1 MIKIINKNGDV
12 KIWKRSKQNKISK
25 VNTNFENKLLSS
37 QHSIKSKLPIFKNE
51 ILWVRD
57 KYRTNPLSLKN
68 GGSNIIVEY
77 YSNEIF
83 GYSNIK
89 LPSAY
94 IKKIFMKEIL
104 NIYIEPKDAISI
116 NEINILKKEISTI
129 YALKHNEETY
139 TEVWNINSMELPWK
153 ILESFDLPR
162 KNKF

>member
-1 MIKIINKNGDV
+1 MIKIIYRNGDV
-12 KIWKRSKQNKISK
+12 KIWKRSKQNKISS
-25 VNTNFENKLLSS
+25 VNINFENKFFSS
-37 QHSIKSKLPIFKNE
+37 HHSVEPKLPRFKND
-51 ILWVRD
+51 ILWVKN
-57 KYRTNPLSLKN
+57 KYRTNSLSLKK

-77 YSNEIF
+77 YDNKIL

-94 IKKIFMKEIL
+94 IEKIFKKEIL
-104 NIYIEPKDAISI
+104 NIYIEPK
-116 NEINILKKEISTI
+116 NTEINILKKEISTI
-129 YALKHNEETY
+129 YALKYNEVMY

>member
-1 MIKIINKNGDV
+1 MIKIINRNGDV

-25 VNTNFENKLLSS
+25 VNINFENKFFSS
-37 QHSIKSKLPIFKNE
+37 HHSVELKLPRFKND
-51 ILWVRD
+51 ILWVRN
-57 KYRTNPLSLKN
+57 KYRINPLSLKN

-77 YSNEIF
+77 YDNKVL

-94 IKKIFMKEIL
+94 IEKIFKKKFL
-104 NIYIEPKDAISI
+104 NIYIEPKNTISI

-129 YALKHNEETY
+129 YALKYNEVMY